1 MNSKITSRNNV
12 IHVYYDKYYVILLN
26 DVIMITTEDINVSR
40 TNFFPLMNKSYFL
53 AKNYGHR
60 AVNVYDVFR
69 HLSRN

>member
-1 MNSKITSRNNV
+1 M
-12 IHVYYDKYYVILLN
+12 LLN
-26 DVIMITTEDINVSR
+26 DVIMITTEDININR

-53 AKNYGHR
+53 VKNYSHR